1 MRVRLRGRG
10 HAASLLLQL
19 NLCRQS
25 RRYCDVVLRAGGR
38 TFAAHRAVLACAGEY
53 FRNLFAG
60 APASPGAEL
69 LTFVYTGEVVTDLT
83 DVGLLHELAERLG
96 VAELVRACRATFPDL
111 PAAGGALDSGPAAGG
126 ALDSSTVAATSDLQ
140 ALVGF
145 GQLMDGTAGGPACPA
160 DGEPPAGPGDG
171 EPPAGA
177 ALQLKTEPGLEIG
190 QECPADSLSL
200 HDASYSGEP
209 AGGPWTAAAPAA
221 EVTGGGPAF
230 GEEPL
235 RQEEE
240 PWRRLAAETIE
251 LSDDDNFLEEGE
263 DDPVCLENGGGQV
276 ARTGTAAVL
285 GLTLVLPL
293 QVPTWRRR
301 ACAACAGRRSR
312 TGPPPA
318 PHCLAHVGVPLFS
331 CDMCQLQFCS
341 RGQLLRHHRR
351 AAAASPGHQGC
362 FWSLSHRVWSLCPP
376 GCSDHVLS
384 HVGEGLRCPLCQQAA
399 PSRCR
404 LLWHALEHLALPVF
418 CCPRCARCFAR
429 RPLLER
435 HAAAHAQERPA
446 PRDSPGGAGGGAKR
460 KADGAPSPS
469 RGRWY
474 GCRHCGKRFAH
485 SGEFTYHLRIHSGQK
500 PFQCR
505 LCLRCFRGRST
516 IICHLKTHAGALMY
530 RCTVCGRYFSTLK
543 AVSAHMELHRG
554 RLPPDFHIQH
564 TFMYNDR
571 SKEPLPAP

>member
-126 ALDSSTVAATSDLQ
+126 ALDST
-140 ALVGF
+140 
-145 GQLMDGTAGGPACPA
+145 
-160 DGEPPAGPGDG
+160 
-171 EPPAGA
+171 
-177 ALQLKTEPGLEIG
+177 
-190 QECPADSLSL
+190 
-200 HDASYSGEP
+200 
-209 AGGPWTAAAPAA
+209 
-221 EVTGGGPAF
+221 
-230 GEEPL
+230 
-235 RQEEE
+235 
-240 PWRRLAAETIE
+240 
-251 LSDDDNFLEEGE
+251 
-263 DDPVCLENGGGQV
+263 
-276 ARTGTAAVL
+276 
-285 GLTLVLPL
+285 
-293 QVPTWRRR
+293 TWRRR

-351 AAAASPGHQGC
+351 AAAASPGHQGAAGGGGED
-362 FWSLSHRVWSLCPP
+362 P
-376 GCSDHVLS
+376 GPLLHCAVCTKTLRRDFQVSCSDHVLS